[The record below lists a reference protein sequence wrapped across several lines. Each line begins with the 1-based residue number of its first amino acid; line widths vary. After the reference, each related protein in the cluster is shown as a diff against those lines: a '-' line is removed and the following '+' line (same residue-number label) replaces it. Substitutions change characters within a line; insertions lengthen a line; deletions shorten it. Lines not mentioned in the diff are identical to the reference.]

1 MTVLVLT
8 GAGAAIYI
16 AFATAYTAWVDHW
29 MRQDHTRRYASA
41 TNQTQ
46 EEP

>member
-1 MTVLVLT
+1 MTVLALT
-8 GAGAAIYI
+8 SAGAAIYATFTV
-16 AFATAYTAWVDHW
+16 AFTAWVDHW
-29 MRQDHTRRYASA
+29 MRQDHTRRYARA